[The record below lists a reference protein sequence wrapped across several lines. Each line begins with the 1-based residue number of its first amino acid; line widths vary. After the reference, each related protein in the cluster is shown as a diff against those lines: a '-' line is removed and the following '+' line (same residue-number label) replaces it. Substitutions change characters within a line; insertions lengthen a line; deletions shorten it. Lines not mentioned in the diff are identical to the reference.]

1 MSRLNLTAL
10 TDMLSVDTGA
20 DRVVPPTGFT
30 ARLTL
35 FTSGAMAFL
44 AVFALALSMASGRLA
59 TNWRDALAGSA
70 TLRISAPAGQMAAQ
84 TERALAILTQTPG
97 VAEARALSPDEQRAL
112 LEPWFGPDLPVES
125 LPVPQLIEIRE
136 TGEGYDGDG
145 LRLRL
150 QAELPGAVL
159 DDHTR
164 WRRPLVD
171 AAGRLKIL
179 GWLAILLIFGAMGA
193 MITLAANAALAAN
206 AQVIQVLRLVGAT
219 DTYIARAFVRRFTL
233 RALIGA
239 FAGVVAGMVAVLLLP
254 SAGAEA
260 GILTGLRFQGL
271 NWLWPFLVPPLAAV
285 VAFAATRWAAMR
297 VLEDLS

>member
-1 MSRLNLTAL
+1 MSRFSLSAL

-35 FTSGAMAFL
+35 FTAGAMAFL

-59 TNWRDALAGSA
+59 SNWRDALAGSA

-84 TERALAILTQTPG
+84 TERALAILSQTPG
-97 VAEARALSPDEQRAL
+97 VAEARALNPDEQRDL

-136 TGEGYDGDG
+136 TGDGYDGDG

-164 WRRPLVD
+164 WRRPLVE
-171 AAGRLKIL
+171 AAIPISP
-179 GWLAILLIFGAMGA
+179 APSC
-193 MITLAANAALAAN
+193 AA
-206 AQVIQVLRLVGAT
+206 
-219 DTYIARAFVRRFTL
+219 
-233 RALIGA
+233 
-239 FAGVVAGMVAVLLLP
+239 LP
-254 SAGAEA
+254 SA
-260 GILTGLRFQGL
+260 R
-271 NWLWPFLVPPLAAV
+271 
-285 VAFAATRWAAMR
+285 
-297 VLEDLS
+297 